1 MPIHVLTTTLQKL
14 KDAKACVERYS
25 HLRDA
30 LGKSFKLDTSLP
42 LTRILETNGHNDVLW
57 ALDNAVDGGDKICR
71 LWAADCAEHVLP
83 AFLKEQ
89 PNDTRPADAIKAVR
103 QFARGEITAA
113 ARAAAGAAAWDAA
126 MGVAWDVAW
135 AAAGDAAGDAAWA
148 AARAVAR
155 AAAAARAAARA
166 ASGAASGAAA
176 LAAAW
181 DAAMG
186 AAWAA
191 EEKWQTDRLI
201 AYLNDVVS
209 FSE

>member
-126 MGVAWDVAW
+126 MGVAWEEAW
-135 AAAGDAAGDAAWA
+135 DAAGDAAWA

-166 ASGAASGAAA
+166 ASGAAAGAAA